1 MDDDESTYEIN
12 QLLKK
17 LDSKRSGHKDRIRAL
32 TRFRNFVSNS
42 KNTPEFYDDDI
53 PYLLIGT
60 KEDAHVDTVRSSTV
74 PNSVGGLFH
83 ACGGVS
89 HAHKGSLK
97 RSARTAM
104 ALLKYLVCDFVEVSD
119 GKPTG
124 EENLFASSYLE
135 VTQHHLLLFESH
147 ISGDSSSRAA
157 KDDACALL
165 CELLMQSKNSLSL
178 EDYLPTSSKACDE
191 FEKWVSQNKSKAVQ
205 QALKKHNVA
214 GPATNKLLKQSS
226 GVDETNDDVDGDI
239 LGAFTKRKKV
249 STGSDDEDDDVDE
262 NALGGVQSQDRKSS
276 NATNGHGAQP
286 TAWVDSE
293 LAKEDLTGA
302 SLERGLEHDK
312 VQREAELKRQEE
324 EKQRLLRKDPLGIRE
339 DLDMLYVEE
348 KRVELLELA
357 LEEVEQEMDLE
368 FKNQARGSSA
378 RKNEREHLASL
389 EVQRESLEAILD
401 GRSKAAKDGDDNQN
415 ASEEAKDVEQRSVLP
430 TESTFD
436 PLLFLTLA
444 HRNADFDQLQKCIA
458 RISSKYYY
466 LYRYNIFS
474 LIFNMY
480 SQDNS
485 KFITFFFVH

>member
-17 LDSKRSGHKDRIRAL
+17 IDSKRSSHKDRVRAL

-53 PYLLIGT
+53 PYLLLGT
-60 KEDAHVDTVRSSTV
+60 KEGENMDSTR
-74 PNSVGGLFH
+74 PSAAASKLGGLFH
-83 ACGGVS
+83 ACGDIS

-97 RSARTAM
+97 RSTRTAM
-104 ALLKYLVCDFVEVSD
+104 SLLKYLVCDFVEVSS

-124 EENLFASSYLE
+124 EENLFALSYVE
-135 VTQHHLLLFESH
+135 VNHHHLLLFENH
-147 ISGDSSSRAA
+147 ISADSSSRGA

-165 CELLMQSKNSLSL
+165 CELLIQSKNSLSL
-178 EDYLPTSSKACDE
+178 TDYIPTSSKANDE

-205 QALKKHNVA
+205 QALKKHSLTS
-214 GPATNKLLKQSS
+214 PATSKLKKQPS
-226 GVDETNDDVDGDI
+226 GDAIANDDADGDI

-249 STGSDDEDDDVDE
+249 STASDEEDDDVDE
-262 NALGGVQSQDRKSS
+262 NIVGGAQTHDRKSS
-276 NATNGHGAQP
+276 DDAHGHVAQP

-339 DLDMLYVEE
+339 DLDMLYIEE
-348 KRVELLELA
+348 KRVELLEIA

-368 FKNQARGSSA
+368 FKNQARGSSS

-401 GRSKAAKDGDDNQN
+401 GRSNEAKDGDDNQN
-415 ASEEAKDVEQRSVLP
+415 SEEAKDVEQRSVLP

-466 LYRYNIFS
+466 QYKIFLHS
-474 LIFNMY
+474 YSIIIINM
-480 SQDNS
+480 
-485 KFITFFFVH
+485 I